1 MTDAQETQ
9 WHASS
14 THGDVERLTDCVC
27 MRMRELPL
35 SERDR
40 FRLKLAIHEALTNA
54 LEHGNGNDESKKI
67 VVTLRH
73 LPHEVDIAVEDEGDG
88 FDPATVPDPTD
99 EEHLLR
105 EGGRGIFL
113 IQRYADECR
122 FENDGRRVVIVKH
135 LP

>member
-1 MTDAQETQ
+1 MIDAQETQ

-14 THGDVERLTDCVC
+14 THGAVERLTDRVC
-27 MRMRELPL
+27 ERIRELPL
-35 SERDR
+35 SDKDR

-73 LPHEVDIAVEDEGDG
+73 LPHEVDIIVEDEGNG
-88 FDPATVPDPTD
+88 FDPATLPDPTD
-99 EEHLLR
+99 EANLLK

-113 IQRYADECR
+113 VRCYADECR
-122 FENDGRRVVIVKH
+122 FEDNGRRVVIVKR